1 MQQPDQT
8 VATGQPLFL
17 HVNVYMLVD
26 IQRSTLFNIG
36 LSPTDT
42 SNTSYY
48 NNLNYL
54 YFTFICCFA
63 VENTSAQNE

>member
-8 VATGQPLFL
+8 VTTGQPLFL

-54 YFTFICCFA
+54 YFYIYMLFCSRKYIR
-63 VENTSAQNE
+63 SK